1 MSEPITEKRFG
12 TRRMNTRSTTKGIEE
27 SEEQA
32 FKISVAEAIRTRGK
46 VAEQVILKELTQ
58 MVNKGVW
65 TPIDPR
71 KLTSEER
78 SRVIRSSMFIK
89 EKYLPTGEFEKLK
102 ARLVAGGDM
111 QDKTLYDD
119 LSSPTVATSTVFTVL
134 TIAAHENRATA
145 VVDIGGAYL
154 NADMDTGITV
164 HMSLDKT
171 TSSLMNTIDP
181 KYERKIR
188 PKNSLIGKEN

>member
-1 MSEPITEKRFG
+1 
-12 TRRMNTRSTTKGIEE
+12 
-27 SEEQA
+27 
-32 FKISVAEAIRTRGK
+32 
-46 VAEQVILKELTQ
+46 

-111 QDKTLYDD
+111 QDMTLYDH

-154 NADMDTGITV
+154 NADMDTGITE
-164 HMSLDKT
+164 HMSLEKKM
-171 TSSLMNTIDP
+171 SSLMNTIDP
-181 KYERKIR
+181 KYERFTDRKGKLIVR
-188 PKNSLIGKEN
+188 LDKALYGCVESASLWYENLRATLKTLGYERNIQEQDQTV